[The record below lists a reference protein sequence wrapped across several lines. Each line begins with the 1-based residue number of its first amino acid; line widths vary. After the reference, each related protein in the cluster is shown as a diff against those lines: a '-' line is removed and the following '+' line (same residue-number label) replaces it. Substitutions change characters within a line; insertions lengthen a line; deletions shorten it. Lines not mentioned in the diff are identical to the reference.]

1 MDDRKLELV
10 VTRENGKIE
19 KVRIRKGSDYV
30 YELLPYLN
38 EWGNIEFKNLGN
50 NIIKETGF
58 GFRHPALDS
67 LVTPTEELLTDIRTN
82 FLKLKAVSGNS
93 PIILVYKD

>member
-1 MDDRKLELV
+1 MNERKLELV
-10 VTRENGKIE
+10 VTRDNEGNIE

-50 NIIKETGF
+50 NIIIETGF
-58 GFRHPALDS
+58 GFRNPALDN
-67 LVTPTEELLTDIRTN
+67 LVTPTE
-82 FLKLKAVSGNS
+82 
-93 PIILVYKD
+93 